1 MRRAYSIKR
10 RLIASVLLVEL
21 LSAVCVT
28 GLAFFYERHAHMR
41 AFEVMLRGRAYAL
54 LGAVQDAEDAADNV
68 MLDGTEKGL
77 PEKDIYQVW
86 DEKGRMLGRSAN
98 WDGREPGW
106 LAGGRAADERQPAR
120 LRVDGEG
127 YRVIRV
133 EGVRIVD
140 PGDKNGG
147 VRRAVTI
154 FYGSPTRAVWRAV
167 WGAVEFYAETSL
179 GLLVVTGLMMYWLL
193 GRGLAPLGELA
204 RQAAG
209 VSAQSWEFVP
219 SDAVRGTMELAPL
232 AGALEMV
239 LAGLERSF
247 EQQRRFVG
255 DAAHELKTGVAVV
268 KSSLQLLAMKQRT
281 AAEYAAGLERCQL
294 DCERMEE
301 IVAKMLLL
309 ARIEAAVEDEGKSAD
324 LDAVVRQVGE
334 ALESMAAMARVRI
347 EIVSSGG
354 MEVGVGAEQLEVLCS
369 NLMVNAVQ
377 HSGEGATVRVVVE
390 RVLDAVELRVVD
402 EGEGIEAEVLPY
414 VFDRFYR
421 SDPSRSRRT
430 GGTGLGL
437 AIVKAIVERAGGSVA
452 IESEVGRGT
461 TVVVRLKALRA
472 VEGFV

>member
-1 MRRAYSIKR
+1 VRRAYSIKR

-28 GLAFFYERHAHMR
+28 GLAFVYEQHAHMR

-98 WDGREPGW
+98 WDGRDAGW
-106 LAGGRAADERQPAR
+106 LAGEKRRPAR
-120 LRVDGEG
+120 LRVGDEA

-147 VRRAVTI
+147 VRREVTI
-154 FYGSPTRAVWRAV
+154 FYGASTRPVWRAV
-167 WGAVEFYAETSL
+167 WGAVEFYALTSL

-193 GRGLAPLGELA
+193 GRGLGPLAELA
-204 RQAAG
+204 REAAG

-219 SDAVRGTMELAPL
+219 SEAVRGTEELAPL
-232 AGALEMV
+232 AGALETV

-309 ARIEAAVEDEGKSAD
+309 ARIEAAVEEDGQGAD
-324 LDAVVRQVGE
+324 LGVVAREVGE
-334 ALESMAAMARVRI
+334 SLESMAAMARVR
-347 EIVSSGG
+347 V
-354 MEVGVGAEQLEVLCS
+354 EVVATAEMPVEVCAEQLAVLCS

-377 HSGEGATVRVVVE
+377 HSGEGSVVRVEVE
-390 RVLDAVELRVVD
+390 RVLDAVEMRVRD
-402 EGEGIEAEVLPY
+402 AGEGIEAEVLPY

-437 AIVKAIVERAGGSVA
+437 SIVKAIVDRAGGSVV

-461 TVVVRLKALRA
+461 TVVVRLKGLRA